1 MKRRF
6 LLLVCA
12 FLSLTLLVPFQAAA
26 AEAGSAVAA
35 ESLNSGVTMVA
46 GGTDHTLDLKQDGT
60 VWAWGNNEYGQLG
73 DGTTIDRYTPV
84 QVQGLD
90 SVVAISAGSGF
101 SMALKS
107 DGTVW
112 AWGGNWNGQRGD
124 SSVPYRNIPVQV
136 TTLSSVVAIASGHY
150 HNLAVKSDG
159 TVWAWGWNIH
169 GVLGDGRWNIH
180 DAAVGEGSMNGS
192 SSPVQVQGL
201 GSVVD
206 VAAGH
211 LHSLALKSDGTVWAW
226 GNNDSGQHGV
236 PGGLTFNDGPYT
248 TTYRHT
254 PVQVQGLDSVSAIA
268 AGYSHSLALNS
279 NGTVWAWGSNS
290 SGQLGDAST
299 TTRYTPVQV
308 TNLGSVTAI
317 AAGSSH
323 TLAVKSDGTVWAWGD
338 NFSGELG
345 DGSTTGSSSPIQ
357 VSELDS
363 VSAIATSDGSH
374 SLAVKSDRTVWAWG
388 NNYLGQ
394 LGDGTTTNR
403 YTPVQ
408 VANPEAP
415 QWPEYDVLTVTD
427 VTYNSVRLNWQHATD
442 ETGID
447 KYLVYQDNKLLITLN
462 GDVNSYEVKGLSPNS
477 SYLISLIAVDADGN
491 QSVKQEET
499 VTTAANIPIPEAET
513 LLYRF
518 NGTILDFDQSR
529 IIWKETG
536 DKVLWLYNRTDNSQT
551 KVYDANGSNLTIRT
565 AKLSADGVVYSIS
578 GTGTH
583 YWQDGAVQ
591 NSWDT
596 LDTARPYEVKG
607 NFAVFGHIVVNV
619 KTRESRYL
627 LNSSF
632 KNRNSFDLSA
642 DGTVVYEFNN
652 GIRRHLPDDTFT
664 TFNPPSLEY
673 PNTYNG
679 PLTDG
684 KNILYNAYTEYEGY
698 SKWSLQVRSAD
709 GQVTSIA
716 LNPIDNADYYST
728 DPRTS
733 YQINNGWIAYKE
745 YNKEIERWTVRVRSP
760 EGETKQAY
768 TAPKWWQLTGVPLS
782 IKQLGSDGT
791 VAYTFKDTTYLYSAQ
806 EGKLLYS
813 FNGPGELQY
822 RDGVWYRIDGSSLYQ
837 VDPNKL
843 QLSDSKTYQADGS
856 NYEYSLYYGY
866 ISSSGQ
872 ELSGSWSP
880 PEGFHGVVK
889 VSMISPEGEDYDL
902 SLEAVGEGNRLPE
915 DTTKLPDGTEY
926 SAAEVP
932 GGYTAEWRVKG
943 HTDQDYSPDKKV
955 FVYVSIKYDNH

>member
-6 LLLVCA
+6 MLLVCA
-12 FLSLTLLVPFQAAA
+12 FLLLTLLVPFQAAA

-60 VWAWGNNEYGQLG
+60 VWAWGNNDYGQLG
-73 DGTTIDRYTPV
+73 DGTTLDRYTPV

-101 SMALKS
+101 SLALKS

-112 AWGGNWNGQRGD
+112 AWGGNWNGQLGD
-124 SSVPYRNIPVQV
+124 SSVAYRYIPVQV

-180 DAAVGEGSMNGS
+180 DAVVGDGNMNDS

-206 VAAGH
+206 VAAGF

-248 TTYRHT
+248 TTYRNS
-254 PVQVQGLDSVSAIA
+254 PVHVQGLDSVIAIS

-279 NGTVWAWGSNS
+279 NGTVLAWGSNS
-290 SGQLGDAST
+290 SGELGDGST

-323 TLAVKSDGTVWAWGD
+323 TLAVKSDGTVWTWGH
-338 NFSGELG
+338 NYSGQLG
-345 DGSTTGSSSPIQ
+345 DGSTTSSSSPVQ

-363 VSAIATSDGSH
+363 VSAIATNDGSH
-374 SLAVKSDRTVWAWG
+374 SLAVKSDRTVLAWG
-388 NNYLGQ
+388 YNGDGQ
-394 LGDGTTTNR
+394 LGDGTTINR

-408 VANPEAP
+408 IANPEAP
-415 QWPEYDVLTVTD
+415 KWPEYDVLAVTD
-427 VTYNSVRLNWQHATD
+427 VTYNSVELNWQHATN

-447 KYLVYQDNKLLITLN
+447 KYLVYQDNTLLATLN
-462 GDVNSYEVKGLSPNS
+462 GDVNSYEVNGLSPNL
-477 SYLISLIAVDADGN
+477 SYLFSLVAVDTDGN

-499 VTTAANIPIPEAET
+499 VTTAANNPVPKAES

-536 DKVLWLYNRTDNSQT
+536 DKALWLYNRADKSIT
-551 KVYDANGSNLTIRT
+551 KVYDADGSKHTIRT
-565 AKLSADGVVYSIS
+565 AKLSDDGVVYSTF
-578 GTGTH
+578 GLGTH
-583 YWQDGAVQ
+583 YWKDGAVQ
-591 NSWDT
+591 NSFNAANFSD
-596 LDTARPYEVKG
+596 VKG
-607 NFAVFGHIVVNV
+607 NFAVFSGGVVNV
-619 KTRESRYL
+619 KTRETHYYQ
-627 LNSSF
+627 NPNFSS
-632 KNRNSFDLSA
+632 RNSFDLSA
-642 DGTVVYEFNN
+642 DGMVVYEFLN
-652 GIRRHLPDDTFT
+652 GIRRQLANSTFAT
-664 TFNPPSLEY
+664 YYPPSPEY

-684 KNILYNAYTEYEGY
+684 KNILYNAYTEYGGY

-709 GQVTSIA
+709 GQITKIA
-716 LNPIDNADYYST
+716 LNPIDSTDYYNT

-745 YNKEIERWTVRVRSP
+745 YNKETERWTVKVRSP

-782 IKQLGSDGT
+782 IKQLGPDGT

-813 FNGPGELQY
+813 FSGPGELHH
-822 RDGVWYRIDGSSLYQ
+822 RDGVWYRIDGGSLYQ
-837 VDPNKL
+837 VDPNQL
-843 QLSDSKTYQADGS
+843 QLSDSKTYQAGGS

-889 VSMISPEGEDYDL
+889 VSMVSPEGEDYDL
-902 SLEAVGEGNRLPE
+902 SLETVGEGNRLPE
-915 DTTKLPDGTEY
+915 ETTELPDGTEY

-932 GGYTAEWRVKG
+932 GGHRAEWRVKG
-943 HTDQDYSPDKKV
+943 HTDNDYSQDNKV
-955 FVYVSIKYDNH
+955 FVYVSIKYDND

>member
-1 MKRRF
+1 MRPRFMLLVCGF
-6 LLLVCA
+6 LLL
-12 FLSLTLLVPFQAAA
+12 TLLLPFQAAA
-26 AEAGSAVAA
+26 ESGSPVVA

-46 GGTDHTLDLKQDGT
+46 GGTGHTLDLKQNGT

-73 DGTTIDRYTPV
+73 DGTTTDHHFTPV

-90 SVVAISAGSGF
+90 SVSEIAAGDSH
-101 SMALKS
+101 SLALKS

-112 AWGGNWNGQRGD
+112 AWG
-124 SSVPYRNIPVQV
+124 SVWGMGSKYSPVQV
-136 TTLSSVVAIASGHY
+136 SDLSSVVAIASGHY

-159 TVWAWGWNIH
+159 TVWAWGRNIY
-169 GVLGDGRWNIH
+169 GELGDGSRTDRNT
-180 DAAVGEGSMNGS
+180 
-192 SSPVQVQGL
+192 PVQVQGL

-226 GNNDSGQHGV
+226 GINESGQNGV
-236 PGGLTFNDGPYT
+236 PGGLTFYDGPYT
-248 TTYRHT
+248 TNYRHT
-254 PVQVQGLDSVSAIA
+254 PVQVEGLSSVVAIA
-268 AGYSHSLALNS
+268 AGYSHSLAVKS
-279 NGTVWAWGSNS
+279 DGTVWAWGDNS
-290 SGQLGDAST
+290 SGELGDGST

-308 TNLGSVTAI
+308 TNLGSVTDI

-323 TLAVKSDGTVWAWGD
+323 TLALKSDGTVWTWGHNYSGQLGDGSTTSSSSPVQVSELDSVYAIATNDGSHSLAVKSDGTVWAWG
-338 NFSGELG
+338 
-345 DGSTTGSSSPIQ
+345 
-357 VSELDS
+357 
-363 VSAIATSDGSH
+363 
-374 SLAVKSDRTVWAWG
+374 
-388 NNYLGQ
+388 NNSLGQ
-394 LGDGTTTNR
+394 LGDGTTINR

-427 VTYNSVRLNWQHATD
+427 VTYNSVQLNWQHATD
-442 ETGID
+442 ETSID
-447 KYLVYQDNKLLITLN
+447 KYLVYQDNTLLATLN
-462 GDVNSYEVKGLSPNS
+462 GDVISYEVKGLSPNS
-477 SYLISLIAVDADGN
+477 SYLFSLIAVDADGN
-491 QSVKQEET
+491 QSVKKEET
-499 VTTAANIPIPEAET
+499 VTTAANNPVPEAET

-536 DKVLWLYNRTDNSQT
+536 DKSLWMYNRADKSQV
-551 KVYDANGSNLTIRT
+551 KVYDANGSNRTIST

-583 YWQDGAVQ
+583 YWKDGAVQ

-607 NFAVFGHIVVNV
+607 NFAVFGHNVVNV
-619 KTRESRYL
+619 KTRESRSL

-642 DGTVVYEFNN
+642 DGTVVYEFIN
-652 GIRRHLPDDTFT
+652 GIRYHLPDDTFT
-664 TFNPPSLEY
+664 TFNPPSPEY

-709 GQVTSIA
+709 GQVTKIA
-716 LNPIDNADYYST
+716 LNPIDSADYYNT

-745 YNKEIERWTVRVRSP
+745 YNKEIARWTLKVRSP

-782 IKQLGSDGT
+782 IKQLGPDGT
-791 VAYTFKDTTYLYSAQ
+791 VAFTFKDTTYLYSAQ

-813 FNGPGELQY
+813 FSGPGELHYQ
-822 RDGVWYRIDGSSLYQ
+822 DGIWYRIDGGSLYQ
-837 VDPNKL
+837 VDPNQL
-843 QLSDSKTYQADGS
+843 QLSDSKTYQTGGS

-866 ISSSGQ
+866 ISSPGQ

-889 VSMISPEGEDYDL
+889 VSMVSPEGEDYDL
-902 SLEAVGEGNRLPE
+902 SLETVGEGNRLPE
-915 DTTKLPDGTEY
+915 DTTLLTNGTEY
-926 SAAEVP
+926 SATEVP
-932 GGYTAEWRVKG
+932 GGYRAEWRVKG
-943 HTDQDYSPDKKV
+943 HTGNDYSRDKKV